1 MKPTLQKIPIDHFIT
16 ESGKA
21 ISIQLS
27 YQLFGQPLF
36 EAPIVLVN
44 HALTG
49 NSNVCGDTG
58 WWKDLIGDGKA
69 IDTKHYTVLAFNIP
83 GNGYDGFLIENYQ
96 DFIAKDIAK
105 LFLVGLEKL
114 KINQLFA
121 ILGGSLGGGIA
132 WQMAVLQPTIC
143 THLIPIASD
152 FRATDWLIAN
162 CKIQEQFLNNSSN
175 PIHDARMHAM
185 LLYRTPASFNKRFN
199 RTMNADLKIFNI
211 ESWLLHHG
219 KKLQKRF
226 QLSAYKLMNHLLK
239 SIDVTKENESSI
251 NTLSTI
257 KSSIH
262 MVSVDS
268 DLFFTAEENLH
279 TFIALFKV
287 KQNIAYSEIKSMH
300 GHDAFLIEFEQL
312 ATIIEPIFKTNSVL
326 KNATL

>member
-1 MKPTLQKIPIDHFIT
+1 MNSKLQKLPIDQFIT
-16 ESGKA
+16 ESGKT
-21 ISIQLS
+21 ISLELS
-27 YQLFGQPLF
+27 YQLFGKPLH
-36 EAPIVLVN
+36 EGPIVLVN

-49 NSNVCGDTG
+49 NSDVCGEKG
-58 WWKDLIGDGKA
+58 WWQELIGPGKA
-69 IDTKHYTVLAFNIP
+69 IDTKHYTILAFNIP
-83 GNGYDGFLIENYQ
+83 GNGYDGLLLENYQ
-96 DFIAKDIAK
+96 DFIAKDMAK
-105 LFLVGLEKL
+105 LFLIGLEKL
-114 KINQLFA
+114 NIKQLFA
-121 ILGGSLGGGIA
+121 IIGGSLGGSIA

-143 THLIPIASD
+143 KHLIPIASD

-199 RTMNADLKIFNI
+199 RTKNTDLKIFNI

-239 SIDVTKENESSI
+239 SIDVTNENESSI

-287 KQNIAYSEIKSMH
+287 KKNVAYSEIKSLH

-326 KNATL
+326 KSPTL

>member
-1 MKPTLQKIPIDHFIT
+1 VKQTIQHYKIDHYIT
-16 ESGKA
+16 ESGASTSLK
-21 ISIQLS
+21 LS
-27 YQLFGQPLF
+27 YQLFGKPLF

-49 NSNVCGDTG
+49 NSDVCGANG
-58 WWKDLIGDGKA
+58 WWSDLIGNGKA
-69 IDTKHYTVLAFNIP
+69 IDTNKFTVLAFNIP
-83 GNGYDGFLIENYQ
+83 GNGFDGFLIANYQ

-105 LFLVGLEKL
+105 LFLIGLEKL
-114 KINQLFA
+114 KIDNLFA
-121 ILGGSLGGGIA
+121 IIGGSLGGGIA
-132 WQMAVLQPTIC
+132 WEMAVLNPTISQN
-143 THLIPIASD
+143 LIPIASD

-185 LLYRTPASFNKRFN
+185 LLYRTPASFNNRFN
-199 RTMNADLKIFNI
+199 RTINKDLKIFNI

-239 SIDVTKENESSI
+239 SIDVSQENTSSI
-251 NTLSTI
+251 ITLSSI
-257 KSSIH
+257 KSKIH

-268 DLFFTAEENLH
+268 DLFFTAEENQQ

-287 KQNIAYSEIKSMH
+287 KENVAYSEIKSIH

-312 ATIIEPIFKTNSVL
+312 AKIIAPIFNQKL
-326 KNATL
+326 A

>member
-1 MKPTLQKIPIDHFIT
+1 VKPTLHKIPIDHFIT
-16 ESGKA
+16 ESGKT

-27 YQLFGQPLF
+27 YQIFGQPLF

-49 NSNVCGDTG
+49 NSDVCGENG
-58 WWKDLIGDGKA
+58 WWKDLIGKDKA

-83 GNGYDGFLIENYQ
+83 GNGYDGFLVENYQ
-96 DFIAKDIAK
+96 DFISKDIAK
-105 LFLVGLEKL
+105 LFLIGLEKL
-114 KINQLFA
+114 KIKHLFS
-121 ILGGSLGGGIA
+121 IIGGSLGGSIA
-132 WQMAVLQPTIC
+132 WQMAVLHPSIC
-143 THLIPIASD
+143 KHLIPIASD

-162 CKIQEQFLNNSSN
+162 CKIQTQFLNNSSN

-185 LLYRTPASFNKRFN
+185 LLYRTPASFNNRFN
-199 RTMNADLKIFNI
+199 RTMNTDLKIFNV
-211 ESWLLHHG
+211 ESWLVHHG

-239 SIDVTKENESSI
+239 SIDATKENESSI
-251 NTLSTI
+251 NTLNTI

-268 DLFFTAEENLH
+268 DLFFTAEENLQ

-287 KQNIAYSEIKSMH
+287 KKNVAYSEIKSIH

-312 ATIIEPIFKTNSVL
+312 AKIIAPIFKTKPVL
-326 KNATL
+326 KSQTL

>member
-16 ESGKA
+16 ERGKA
-21 ISIQLS
+21 ISIELS

-49 NSNVCGDTG
+49 NSNVCGEKG
-58 WWKDLIGDGKA
+58 WWKDLIGPGKA
-69 IDTKHYTVLAFNIP
+69 IDTNQYTILAFNIP

-96 DFIAKDIAK
+96 NFIAKDIAK

-121 ILGGSLGGGIA
+121 IIGGSLGGGIA
-132 WQMAVLQPTIC
+132 WQMAVLHPTIC
-143 THLIPIASD
+143 IHLIPIASD

-199 RTMNADLKIFNI
+199 RTKNTDLKIFNI

-219 KKLQKRF
+219 KKLQKDF
-226 QLSAYKLMNHLLK
+226 NCLL
-239 SIDVTKENESSI
+239 I
-251 NTLSTI
+251 N
-257 KSSIH
+257 
-262 MVSVDS
+262 
-268 DLFFTAEENLH
+268 
-279 TFIALFKV
+279 
-287 KQNIAYSEIKSMH
+287 
-300 GHDAFLIEFEQL
+300 
-312 ATIIEPIFKTNSVL
+312 
-326 KNATL
+326 

>member
-1 MKPTLQKIPIDHFIT
+1 MNSKLQKLSIDQFIT
-16 ESGKA
+16 ESGKTF
-21 ISIQLS
+21 SLELS
-27 YQLFGQPLF
+27 YKLFGKPLH
-36 EAPIVLVN
+36 EGPIVLVN

-49 NSNVCGDTG
+49 NSDVGGEKG
-58 WWKDLIGDGKA
+58 WWQELIGPGKA
-69 IDTKHYTVLAFNIP
+69 IDTKHYTILAFNIP
-83 GNGYDGFLIENYQ
+83 GNGYDGLLLENYQ
-96 DFIAKDIAK
+96 DFIAKDMAK

-114 KINQLFA
+114 NVKQLFA
-121 ILGGSLGGGIA
+121 IIGGSLGGSIA

-143 THLIPIASD
+143 KHLIPIASD

-199 RTMNADLKIFNI
+199 RTKNTDLKIFNI

-287 KQNIAYSEIKSMH
+287 KKNIAYSEIKSMH

-326 KNATL
+326 KSKTL

>member
-1 MKPTLQKIPIDHFIT
+1 MQKLEHIKIDHFIT

-36 EAPIVLVN
+36 DAPIVLVN

-49 NSNVCGDTG
+49 NSDVCGENG

-69 IDTKHYTVLAFNIP
+69 IDTNHYTVLAFNIP
-83 GNGYDGFLIENYQ
+83 GNGYDNFLIENYQ
-96 DFIAKDIAK
+96 DFIAKDISK
-105 LFLVGLEKL
+105 LFLLGLEKL
-114 KINQLFA
+114 KIKHLFA
-121 ILGGSLGGGIA
+121 IIGGSLGGGIA
-132 WQMAVLQPTIC
+132 WQMAVLHPKIC

-185 LLYRTPASFNKRFN
+185 LLYRTPASFNNRFN
-199 RTMNADLKIFNI
+199 RTINNDLKIFNI

-226 QLSAYKLMNHLLK
+226 QLSAYKFMNHLLK
-239 SIDVTKENESSI
+239 SIDVTQKHQSSI
-251 NTLSTI
+251 TTLSSI

-268 DLFFTAEENLH
+268 DLFFTAEENQQ
-279 TFIALFKV
+279 TFIALFKMKKDV
-287 KQNIAYSEIKSMH
+287 AYSEIKSIH
-300 GHDAFLIEFEQL
+300 GHDAFLIEYEQL
-312 ATIIEPIFKTNSVL
+312 AKIIGPIFKANPVL
-326 KNATL
+326 KS

>member
-49 NSNVCGDTG
+49 NSNVCGEKG
-58 WWKDLIGDGKA
+58 WWKDLIGPGKA
-69 IDTKHYTVLAFNIP
+69 IDTNQYTILAFNIP

-121 ILGGSLGGGIA
+121 IIGGSLGGGIA
-132 WQMAVLQPTIC
+132 WQMAVLHPTIC

-239 SIDVTKENESSI
+239 SIDVTNENESSI

-287 KQNIAYSEIKSMH
+287 KKNIAYSEIKSMH

-326 KNATL
+326 KSATL

>member
-1 MKPTLQKIPIDHFIT
+1 MKQTIQHFKIDHFIT
-16 ESGKA
+16 ESGASTSLK
-21 ISIQLS
+21 LS
-27 YQLFGQPLF
+27 YQLFGKPLF

-49 NSNVCGDTG
+49 NSDVCGANG
-58 WWKDLIGDGKA
+58 WWSDLIGNGKA
-69 IDTKHYTVLAFNIP
+69 IDTNKFTVLAFNIP
-83 GNGYDGFLIENYQ
+83 GNGFDGFLIANYQ

-105 LFLVGLEKL
+105 LFLIGLEKL
-114 KINQLFA
+114 KIDNLFA
-121 ILGGSLGGGIA
+121 IIGGSLGGGIA
-132 WQMAVLQPTIC
+132 WEMAVLNPTISQN
-143 THLIPIASD
+143 LIPIASD

-185 LLYRTPASFNKRFN
+185 LLYRTPASFNNRFN
-199 RTMNADLKIFNI
+199 RTINKDLKIFNI

-239 SIDVTKENESSI
+239 SIDVSQENTSSI
-251 NTLSTI
+251 ITLSSI
-257 KSSIH
+257 KSKIH

-268 DLFFTAEENLH
+268 DLFFTAEENQQ

-287 KQNIAYSEIKSMH
+287 KENVAYSEIKSIH

-312 ATIIEPIFKTNSVL
+312 AKIIAPIFNQKL
-326 KNATL
+326 A